1 MVDEFDLRILD
12 ILKDDCDLP
21 LSEIGKRIGIFSP
34 SAVSKRIKELKD
46 QGLIRKNIS
55 LLDFEKLGYDFLTV
69 TFIKTRYEKN
79 YAKKI
84 GEKLKAIP
92 NVIGIFFILGDID
105 FILITVNRSRK
116 QYLQTMETLTQMEEV
131 ERSDSRVVAYTV
143 KDIDFSGI
151 QLLADERK
159 FSDENL

>member
-55 LLDFEKLGYDFLTV
+55 LIDFEKLGYDFLTV

-151 QLLADERK
+151 QILADERK

>member
-1 MVDEFDLRILD
+1 M
-12 ILKDDCDLP
+12 
-21 LSEIGKRIGIFSP
+21 
-34 SAVSKRIKELKD
+34 
-46 QGLIRKNIS
+46 Q
-55 LLDFEKLGYDFLTV
+55 
-69 TFIKTRYEKN
+69 
-79 YAKKI
+79 KKI

-151 QLLADERK
+151 QILADERK